1 LKDNF
6 IENAFGSNYTLR
18 FDNINFS
25 VPKGGFKNLIVK
37 ASVLSNPEIKGVNY
51 EYTFAFT
58 NATTNAIRGK
68 DGVGLDQYANRAT
81 TNQVTVDSS
90 STGTVTASLNSATP
104 KLGFIL
110 GNATATTSNK
120 EILKTDFKVENKDVT
135 IKTLAYT
142 MTDASSVVSAVKLY
156 DGSTLVGSVAID
168 KGKATFTNL
177 NINIAKDTTKTLTLS
192 VDIKPNPGVG
202 AVVKGA
208 LVHTDISGVD
218 ASDNS
223 ITKTK
228 VTVTGKEQRVYTKS
242 PFMALVSTNIVKT
255 TQAGSAD
262 VADATVIMNV
272 TANGGDIYINKT
284 KGVLPTST
292 AITTITENDGDG
304 VALVTSP
311 THGLT
316 TGQQV
321 TLKGTAAYDGTYTVT
336 VASPTTFT
344 LGAGTY
350 TGKDGGA
357 VGSFSR

>member
-1 LKDNF
+1 MKDNF

-37 ASVLSNPEIKGVNY
+37 ASVLSNPEIKGANY

-168 KGKATFTNL
+168 DKGKATFTNL

-223 ITKTK
+223 ITKTV

-284 KGVLPTST
+284 KEVLPVGT
-292 AITTITENDGDG
+292 AITKAETSDDGTTTTFTANGHGIVNGESVTIYG
-304 VALVTSP
+304 
-311 THGLT
+311 T
-316 TGQQV
+316 TN
-321 TLKGTAAYDGTYTVT
+321 YDGTYTAT
-336 VASPTTFT
+336 
-344 LGAGTY
+344 
-350 TGKDGGA
+350 
-357 VGSFSR
+357 